1 MFVCLHMRISEAAH
15 DSHPWCCF
23 CLLSSLSAPPFC
35 PSRPAVDK
43 LLDSPVTL
51 SSKILFYFWR
61 VGGEEQMDDRL
72 LYKLFNKCIYFIAGE
87 KHLIACLLA

>member
-1 MFVCLHMRISEAAH
+1 MTLIHGAVFV
-15 DSHPWCCF
+15 
-23 CLLSSLSAPPFC
+23 SSLLFLPPPFC